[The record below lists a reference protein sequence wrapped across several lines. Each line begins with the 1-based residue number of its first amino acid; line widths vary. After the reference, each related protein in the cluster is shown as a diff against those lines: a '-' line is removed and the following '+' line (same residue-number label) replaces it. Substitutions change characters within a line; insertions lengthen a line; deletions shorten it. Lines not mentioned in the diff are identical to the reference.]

1 MADKKL
7 NQVSQ
12 LTDFDYALVVKGND
26 VAKVTKQQLATILGG
41 LLPFTTFLKP
51 YKSYENVVYNHQD
64 ELCEKGISLVM
75 CYNYNTPTDAYI
87 IFLVT
92 SKGNVSESPK
102 QIVLAS
108 ENMSGKIGWYG
119 TLELSEIPK
128 FNVTIKSVLLG

>member
-7 NQVSQ
+7 NEVSQ

-41 LLPFTTFLKP
+41 LAPFTFFLKP
-51 YKSYENVVYNHQD
+51 YKSHENVVYNNQS
-64 ELCEKGISLVM
+64 ELCKKGISLVM

-92 SKGNVSESPK
+92 SKGNISESPK

-119 TLELSEIPK
+119 TLELSKIPK
-128 FNVTIKSVLLG
+128 FNVTIKSILLG